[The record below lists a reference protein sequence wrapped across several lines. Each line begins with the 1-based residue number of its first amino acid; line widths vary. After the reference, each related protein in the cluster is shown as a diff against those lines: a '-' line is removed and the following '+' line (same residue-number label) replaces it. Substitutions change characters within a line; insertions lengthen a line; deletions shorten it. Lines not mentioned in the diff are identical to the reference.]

1 MMYGN
6 LFPEGDSDSEWRTIR
21 GKFLAINAASMS
33 CACPRSPKGLSP
45 AAHLADG
52 TTDLILVRK
61 CSRFDFLRHLLRH
74 TSKDDQ
80 VDGWQ
85 SGGGRGVLGVPF
97 NALCVSSPQFDLNF
111 VEVHRVRRFRFTPRH
126 CQSDSDLE
134 LDLRENG
141 KRQIFS
147 QICRDH
153 PACGCAPAYSSWN
166 CDGEI
171 LSHTAIDVRYRRRG
185 ALVCL

>member
-1 MMYGN
+1 MVSPHN
-6 LFPEGDSDSEWRTIR
+6 HSEQSVCTDCTLAVRWRTTAETEVLCDLVCLLQR
-21 GKFLAINAASMS
+21 VLIN
-33 CACPRSPKGLSP
+33 R
-45 AAHLADG
+45 
-52 TTDLILVRK
+52 
-61 CSRFDFLRHLLRH
+61 
-74 TSKDDQ
+74 SKDLAHSLLFLPLFHFD
-80 VDGWQ
+80 
-85 SGGGRGVLGVPF
+85 
-97 NALCVSSPQFDLNF
+97 QFDLTF

-134 LDLRENG
+134 LDLRETG

-171 LSHTAIDVRYRRRG
+171 LTHTAIDVRYSDLRK
-185 ALVCL
+185 LPSFVF

>member
-1 MMYGN
+1 M
-6 LFPEGDSDSEWRTIR
+6 
-21 GKFLAINAASMS
+21 
-33 CACPRSPKGLSP
+33 
-45 AAHLADG
+45 
-52 TTDLILVRK
+52 
-61 CSRFDFLRHLLRH
+61 
-74 TSKDDQ
+74 
-80 VDGWQ
+80 
-85 SGGGRGVLGVPF
+85 
-97 NALCVSSPQFDLNF
+97 NF

-134 LDLRENG
+134 LDLRESG

-171 LSHTAIDVRYRRRG
+171 LTHTAIDVRYRSQRD
-185 ALVCL
+185 LFLLSICCEPC

>member
-1 MMYGN
+1 MIYQ
-6 LFPEGDSDSEWRTIR
+6 F
-21 GKFLAINAASMS
+21 
-33 CACPRSPKGLSP
+33 
-45 AAHLADG
+45 
-52 TTDLILVRK
+52 
-61 CSRFDFLRHLLRH
+61 CSSFATPCSF
-74 TSKDDQ
+74 
-80 VDGWQ
+80 
-85 SGGGRGVLGVPF
+85 
-97 NALCVSSPQFDLNF
+97 PQFDMTF

-134 LDLRENG
+134 LDLLGNN

-171 LSHTAIDVRYRRRG
+171 LTHTAIDVRYQIFQLG
-185 ALVCL
+185 MGDMD